1 MSDEEKRYRTAPLS
15 QREQERIRGTYR
27 KGDCFRGAE
36 ALSERYNVAP
46 EDIIAVV
53 NFTYTKGRKKNDK

>member
-1 MSDEEKRYRTAPLS
+1 MEERTYRAAPLT
-15 QREQERIRGTYR
+15 QREQATIRAQYR

>member
-1 MSDEEKRYRTAPLS
+1 MTKEKAYRAAPLS
-15 QREQERIRGTYR
+15 AREQERIRAGYR

-36 ALSERYNVAP
+36 ALSERYSVPP

-53 NFTYTKGRKKNDK
+53 NFTYTKGKRNNAK